1 MFKVISAEFK
11 KILSKPGIYILS
23 VILAVILVL
32 GVFIYR
38 PTVYEN
44 NNITLNGYTY
54 IDKYT
59 SFMGSPGADK
69 KSEVDALLSQSI
81 NNVKNYRVSS
91 DESIYIKANIDNLIN
106 NFELALKNYK
116 DSGVDGSTQ
125 EYINTIAKTNV
136 LNSLTR
142 LNAAINNALINSSN
156 GSYALLS
163 TQKNH
168 DNYQQYYADI
178 YDHFSIT
185 KDKSQI
191 LSHYSV
197 YEKQY
202 KSGFYKSLNNFIYPN
217 LSNNF
222 IRDFTE
228 DVNGSKLNLIYSRLN
243 GILIEINENYDL
255 AVQDASKNTA
265 NAYTMDNLANEYI
278 NTANTYINLIKYE
291 LLSNAFA
298 HTNTSEEIDIMYIKN
313 YSEYNV
319 NSLLTRY
326 SFLFENNEVENNYA
340 HPLTI
345 GITSNHETNAYDY
358 AYFVLRVFSFVII
371 VYAIMMACGSIAG
384 EIKDGSMRYYAIR
397 PVSRLEIFLGK
408 LLSIIILSSILLIFS
423 SIIAIIVGGTIYSY
437 TSLNILTIFNGS
449 IATVLDPISMILIF
463 LLSTLLELI
472 IYISIAMLIATLIK
486 SDLFAVTIML
496 VLYLLNTLLPMFVG
510 GANSWLAFYPFSHI
524 NLYSMFGSS
533 VYAVSN
539 NFFNLIFG
547 AKIYMGSNV
556 WLTGCTILIF
566 IVFTIILAVHM
577 FKKKEL

>member
-91 DESIYIKANIDNLIN
+91 DESIYIKANIDNLIS

-496 VLYLLNTLLPMFVG
+496 VLYLLNTLLPMFVD